1 MAWIVL
7 AIYVVCLLFIFAYSL
22 VQLSLVVNYKRY
34 RQQHDTVHDRVYD
47 LNQPDLPNVTV
58 QLPVFNERYVV
69 ERLIDAVCALQYP
82 KDRLQ
87 IQVLDDST
95 DDSKDLAAA
104 KIAEWQERGVDIQ
117 HVLRPDRKGFKAG
130 ALAYGLEQAT
140 GDFVAIF
147 DADFVPDPDFLLR
160 TLPSFEDDNVGMV
173 QTRWEHLN
181 RDYSIL
187 TRLQAFALDAHFSV
201 EQGGRNAGGHFINFN
216 GTAGVWRKTT
226 ILDAGS
232 WSDDT
237 LTEDLDLSYRAQLRG
252 WRFVFLESLGAPAEL
267 PAVMSALKTQQ
278 FRWNKGAAE
287 CARKNLGKVLSNPSL
302 PWSTKI
308 HAFSHLMNSGIFI
321 AVLGCVLLSVPVLW
335 IKHTHALVE
344 TLFPLGSVFLFSLL
358 ILGVFY
364 YRAFQRPHRGK
375 SKESF
380 VLTFPLF
387 LSMSMGLAFH
397 NGLAVLE
404 GYAGRK
410 SPFLRTPK
418 QGVQRRGDAWKGKA
432 YLESVL
438 NLQTI
443 VEVLLAF
450 YFAGAIALSFY
461 LGDLALLPL
470 FVLLFAGFTGVSGYS
485 VWHSVRR

>member
-1 MAWIVL
+1 MAWIVI
-7 AIYVVCLLFIFAYSL
+7 AVYVFCLLFIFAYSL
-22 VQLSLVVNYKRY
+22 VQLSLVMNYKRY
-34 RQQHDTVHDRVYD
+34 RKQHDAVDDRVYD
-47 LNQPDLPNVTV
+47 LNQPDLPRVTI

-82 KDRLQ
+82 KDRLH

-95 DDSKDLAAA
+95 DESKELAAA
-104 KIAEWQERGVDIQ
+104 RIAEWQKRGVHIE

-130 ALAYGLEQAT
+130 ALAYGLEKVT
-140 GDFVAIF
+140 GEYIAIF
-147 DADFVPDPDFLLR
+147 DADFVPEPDFLLR
-160 TLPSFEDDNVGMV
+160 TLPPFEDDRVGMV

-181 RDYSIL
+181 RDYSLL

-226 ILDAGS
+226 IADAGG

-237 LTEDLDLSYRAQLRG
+237 LTEDLDLSYRAQLKG
-252 WRFVFLESLGAPAEL
+252 WRFVFLEATGSPAEL

-287 CARKNLGKVLSNPSL
+287 CARKNLGKVLRNKNL
-302 PWSTKI
+302 PISTKV
-308 HAFSHLMNSGIFI
+308 HAFFHLMNSGIFI

-335 IKHTHALVE
+335 IKHTHPLVDA
-344 TLFPLGSVFLFSLL
+344 LFPVGSVFLISLL
-358 ILGVFY
+358 ILAVFY
-364 YRAFQRPHRGK
+364 YRAIQRQHLRGV
-375 SKESF
+375 KENF
-380 VLTFPLF
+380 GLTFPLF

-397 NGLAVLE
+397 NGMAVLE
-404 GYAGRK
+404 GYFGRK

-418 QGVQRRGDAWKGKA
+418 QGVQHRDDSWMGKA

-438 NLQTI
+438 NPQTLM
-443 VEVLLAF
+443 EVLLTF
-450 YFAGAIALSFY
+450 YFAAAIVLCFH
-461 LGDLALLPL
+461 LGDYALLPL
-470 FVLLFAGFTGVSGYS
+470 FVLLFAGFAGVSGYS
-485 VWHSVRR
+485 VWHSVKR

>member
-1 MAWIVL
+1 MAWIVIVL
-7 AIYVVCLLFIFAYSL
+7 YVCCLLFIFAYSL
-22 VQLSLVVNYKRY
+22 VQLSLVISYKRY
-34 RQQHDTVHDRVYD
+34 RQQHDSTEDAVYS
-47 LNQPDLPNVTV
+47 LSQQNLPRVTV

-82 KDRLQ
+82 TDRLQ

-95 DDSKDLAAA
+95 DDSKALAASR
-104 KIAEWQERGVDIQ
+104 IATWRQRGVDIE
-117 HVLRPDRKGFKAG
+117 HVLRSDRKGYKAG
-130 ALAYGLEQAT
+130 ALACGLEKAT
-140 GDFVAIF
+140 GDFIAIF
-147 DADFVPDPDFLLR
+147 DADFVPAPDFLLR
-160 TLPSFEDDNVGMV
+160 TLPPFEDDNVGMV

-226 ILDAGS
+226 IRDAGG

-237 LTEDLDLSYRAQLRG
+237 LTEDLDLSYRAQLKG
-252 WRFVFLESLGAPAEL
+252 WRFVFLESTGSPAEL

-287 CARKNLGKVLSNPSL
+287 CARKNLGKVLRDKKL
-302 PWSTKI
+302 PLSSKI
-308 HAFSHLMNSGIFI
+308 HAFFHLMNSGIFI
-321 AVLGCVLLSVPVLW
+321 AVLGCVFLSVPVLW
-335 IKHTHALVE
+335 IKHTNSAVDA
-344 TLFPLGSVFLFSLL
+344 LFPVGSVFLISLL
-358 ILGVFY
+358 ILAVFY
-364 YRAFQRPHRGK
+364 YRAIERQHLRGV
-375 SKESF
+375 KENF

-410 SPFLRTPK
+410 TPFLRTPK
-418 QGVQRRGDAWKGKA
+418 QGVQRREDVWMGKA

-438 NLQTI
+438 NPQTFT
-443 VEVLLAF
+443 EMMLAL
-450 YFAGAIALSFY
+450 YFAGAIGLSFY
-461 LGDLALLPL
+461 LADYALLPL
-470 FVLLFAGFTGVSGYS
+470 FILLCAGFVGVSGYS